1 MDTFNYITIPKKP
14 KALFSDFRTISLM
27 SHGMKDLLKII
38 LDRNEK
44 KLEAEISENQS
55 GSRPGKGTREGI
67 FNLRIII
74 QRYLEVQ
81 KPVIICVIDYEKA
94 FDHVYH
100 DRIIQYLDQI
110 DTDCNDKRV
119 IKKLYWQQMATIRFG
134 DE

>member
-14 KALFSDFRTISLM
+14 KALECSDFRPISLM
-27 SHGMKDLLKII
+27 SHSMKDLLKII

-44 KLEAEISENQS
+44 KLKAEISENQS
-55 GSRPGKGTREGI
+55 GSQPGEGTREGI

-110 DTDCNDKRV
+110 DMDCNDKRV
-119 IKKLYWQQMATIRFG
+119 I
-134 DE
+134 